1 MATDPITLKL
11 MYKIARAY
19 YDEGLTQQAIGVKFG
34 LSRIKVGRLL
44 EKARKE
50 KLVNITIQ
58 EPKIDAD
65 IELENRIEQK
75 YKIDEVILV
84 PRNVDHQRT
93 LRSLGRATADL
104 LDRVISGNEVIGIT
118 WGGTM
123 LAMVDALHSNNWP
136 NMRIVQLL
144 GGLGSSQAD
153 MYAADLTMRMAQ
165 MFGAKARL
173 LSAPGIVP
181 TKEIC
186 DALRQE
192 QQIEETLELGKKA
205 DIAIVG
211 LGRPT
216 SSSPVIRYGILNPDE
231 LTELE
236 KQGAVGDIGLRFM
249 DASGKKIQNEINNRI
264 IGLDF
269 EEYKNIRKLVGIAAG
284 PEKYEVVKASLI
296 GNLLSV
302 LITDSEIGKRL
313 VE

>member
-65 IELENRIEQK
+65 IELENRIEKK

-93 LRSLGRATADL
+93 LRSLGRATADF
-104 LDRVISGNEVIGIT
+104 LDRVISGDEVIGIT

-186 DALRQE
+186 DALRKE

-216 SSSPVIRYGILNPDE
+216 SSSPVIRHGILTPDE

-249 DASGKKIQNEINNRI
+249 DASGRKIQNEINNRI

>member
-75 YKIDEVILV
+75 YKIDEVILI

-93 LRSLGRATADL
+93 LRSLGRATADF